1 MLARRTPTFREPHCH
16 SSARRANIF
25 IYIYFFF
32 IDIFTRVS
40 NLAEKQGMLV
50 VCFVLRSERR
60 SFTDTRLNTYIYLQ
74 STTLIFFL
82 PQLFCLRM
90 RKSTGLFSPQST
102 IGLFTCPHTEIL
114 EQGYESS
121 SEF

>member
-25 IYIYFFF
+25 IYIYIFFF
-32 IDIFTRVS
+32 IDIFIRVS
-40 NLAEKQGMLV
+40 KQGMLV

-60 SFTDTRLNTYIYLQ
+60 SFTATRLNTYIYLQ